1 MVKYQGRAKSFLDWG
16 ERIAMIKQDGTI
28 LIHQPILREPA
39 NWQPGGS
46 KITFTIEKEHL
57 ILNSINS
64 NPVEKMKVYF
74 KSISFILVTSL
85 RDQAK
90 IILSGMENDLVNYIL
105 LNPDCIEEGFR
116 IKKREKSVRSGSI
129 DLFGYDKNHT
139 PVVVEVKRGLANM
152 NAVHQ
157 LRMYVKDIKKDR
169 DNVNVRGIL
178 CAPKIPDMVRNLLTD
193 YGLEWREISYPT
205 MLPDEHQKT
214 LEEFSE
220 SKITTI
226 V

>member
-16 ERIAMIKQDGTI
+16 ERIVMIKQDGTI

-39 NWQPGGS
+39 NWQPSGS
-46 KITFTIEKEHL
+46 KITFTIDGEYL

-74 KSISFILVTSL
+74 RSISFILVTAL
-85 RDQAK
+85 RDRAK
-90 IILSGMENDLVNYIL
+90 ILVSGMENDLVNYIL
-105 LNPDCIEEGFR
+105 FNPDCIEEGFR

-129 DLFGYDKNHT
+129 DLFGYDKNHI
-139 PVVVEVKRGLANM
+139 PVVIEVKRGLANI

-169 DNVNVRGIL
+169 EDVNVRGIL
-178 CAPKIPDMVRNLLTD
+178 CAPRIPDMVKNLLTD
-193 YGLEWREISYPT
+193 YGLEWREIEYPT
-205 MLPDEHQKT
+205 VLPDDHQKT

-220 SKITTI
+220 KNVTTI
-226 V
+226 L

>member
-16 ERIAMIKQDGTI
+16 ERIVMIKQDGTI
-28 LIHQPILREPA
+28 LIHQPILREPV
-39 NWQPGGS
+39 NWQPAGS
-46 KITFTIEKEHL
+46 KITFSVAEEQL
-57 ILNSINS
+57 ILYSINS
-64 NPVEKMKVYF
+64 SPPEKMEVLF
-74 KSISFILVTSL
+74 RSISFMLVTSL
-85 RDQAK
+85 RDKAK
-90 IILSGMENDLVNYIL
+90 ILLTGMENDLVNYIL

-139 PVVVEVKRGLANM
+139 PVVVEVKRGLANI

-169 DNVNVRGIL
+169 EDVSIRGIL
-178 CAPKIPDMVRNLLTD
+178 CAPRIPDMVKNLLSD
-193 YGLEWREISYPT
+193 YELEWREISYPT
-205 MLPDEHQKT
+205 VLSDDHQKS
-214 LEEFSE
+214 LDDFSQ
-220 SKITTI
+220 SKINAI